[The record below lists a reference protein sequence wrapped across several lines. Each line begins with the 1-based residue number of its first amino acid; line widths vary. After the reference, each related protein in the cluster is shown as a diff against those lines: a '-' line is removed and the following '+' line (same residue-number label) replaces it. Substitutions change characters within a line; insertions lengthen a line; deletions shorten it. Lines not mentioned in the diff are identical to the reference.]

1 MSDDERESGCDM
13 VDGSPASVSSS
24 RADSP
29 FLQDPYIHD
38 NAPNRKADR
47 SAKTEA
53 VKLPVRTMVVPPM
66 RVPKSEPM
74 GHTGNHHTNPL
85 KLFF

>member
-38 NAPNRKADR
+38 KTQNCKADG
-47 SAKTEA
+47 SAKTGSI
-53 VKLPVRTMVVPPM
+53 KLPVRTMVVPPM
-66 RVPKSEPM
+66 RVPKNEPM
-74 GHTGNHHTNPL
+74 GRTGNNHTLSFLPFN
-85 KLFF
+85 